1 MSRDQRTAMSR
12 DQRTAMAR
20 GQRTAG
26 ASNRL
31 PMFKVFVTRLHLDT
45 TDEHVRHYVREA
57 TGEDPVGAVHRIAPR
72 EGQLRVVQGHV
83 PPEAHGA
90 LLLPETW
97 PQYSRFREFVEKVAM
112 PPPPVQRTAREQ
124 RLRAQWK

>member
-1 MSRDQRTAMSR
+1 MSRDQRTAM
-12 DQRTAMAR
+12 TP

-57 TGEDPVGAVHRIAPR
+57 TGEDPVAVHRIAPR
-72 EGQLRVVQGHV
+72 EGQNFVSYKVTCHLKHM
-83 PPEAHGA
+83 EA